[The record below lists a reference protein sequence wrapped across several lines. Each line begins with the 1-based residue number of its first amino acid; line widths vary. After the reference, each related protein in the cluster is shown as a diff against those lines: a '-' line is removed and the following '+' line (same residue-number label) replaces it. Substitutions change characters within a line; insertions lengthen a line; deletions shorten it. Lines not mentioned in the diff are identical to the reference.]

1 MDFQD
6 GSGHIL
12 GIKQMFLV
20 ILRIMFLIIHFL
32 ADVLKNFAWIYLKK
46 RKEMSC
52 FSQIDFV
59 IMNKQQLQILLSS
72 INDLVSTL
80 GNMCKKIR
88 VWIFPSIL
96 ER

>member
-32 ADVLKNFAWIYLKK
+32 ADVLKKFCLDLAKKKK
-46 RKEMSC
+46 RNVLFFQDRFCYHE
-52 FSQIDFV
+52 
-59 IMNKQQLQILLSS
+59 
-72 INDLVSTL
+72 
-80 GNMCKKIR
+80 
-88 VWIFPSIL
+88 
-96 ER
+96 